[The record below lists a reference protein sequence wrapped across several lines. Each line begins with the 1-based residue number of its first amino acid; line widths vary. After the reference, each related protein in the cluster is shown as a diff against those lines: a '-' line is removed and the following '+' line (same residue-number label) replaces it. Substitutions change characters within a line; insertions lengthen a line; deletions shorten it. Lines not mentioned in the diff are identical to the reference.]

1 MSDSLRDPSQP
12 DQPRQS
18 LIAKGKG
25 RPLGV
30 VSLAL
35 DPSTSGPPRY
45 ALTNTL
51 DATLSRWNLEDGTRE
66 AKREFTAAEAWSIA
80 AHPSAEAE
88 LVAVSGSSA
97 RVRVLRSSIE
107 GFGDVVHT
115 LEGRGKFAMCCAYSP
130 DGTMLACG
138 TDAGQV
144 SVFDTQTGSLV
155 QSFLGPSRCSRLS
168 DLYSAR
174 HDDPLH
180 DLLARLVSAVH
191 RGARPASF
199 AELMVQSDDKRI
211 NVFDLKQSHR
221 SSTGDGGLPRR
232 AVDHVG
238 SLGGHEGWVTSISCR
253 GDGRCFAS
261 ACVAESSALR

>member
-1 MSDSLRDPSQP
+1 MRPDLLKLSSDQLRDPSQP
-12 DQPRQS
+12 DQPRHS

-35 DPSTSGPPRY
+35 DPSPSSPPRY

-97 RVRVLRSSIE
+97 RVRVLRSSVE
-107 GFGDVVHT
+107 GFGEQVHS
-115 LEGRGKFAMCCAYSP
+115 LESRGKFAMCCAYSP
-130 DGTMLACG
+130 DGTLLACG
-138 TDAGQV
+138 TDSGQV

-155 QSFLGPSRCSRLS
+155 QSFLGRSQPREAYLTVQRTLRRFARSPSRRTRFCCS
-168 DLYSAR
+168 
-174 HDDPLH
+174 P
-180 DLLARLVSAVH
+180 
-191 RGARPASF
+191 
-199 AELMVQSDDKRI
+199 
-211 NVFDLKQSHR
+211 
-221 SSTGDGGLPRR
+221 
-232 AVDHVG
+232 
-238 SLGGHEGWVTSISCR
+238 GWVTR
-253 GDGRCFAS
+253 FA
-261 ACVAESSALR
+261 R

>member
-1 MSDSLRDPSQP
+1 MRLRLDLLSSDRLRDPSQP

-18 LIAKGKG
+18 LIAQGKG

-35 DPSTSGPPRY
+35 DPSPSSPPRY

-97 RVRVLRSSIE
+97 RVRVLRSSVE
-107 GFGDVVHT
+107 GFGEQVHS
-115 LEGRGKFAMCCAYSP
+115 LESRGKFAMCCAYSP
-130 DGTMLACG
+130 DGTLLACG
-138 TDAGQV
+138 TDSGQV

-155 QSFLGPSRCSRLS
+155 QSFLGPSRGFSVHLTEQRM
-168 DLYSAR
+168 
-174 HDDPLH
+174 PLPF
-180 DLLARLVSAVH
+180 DRSPFRPIPSSSSPACALRLVS
-191 RGARPASF
+191 S
-199 AELMVQSDDKRI
+199 SD
-211 NVFDLKQSHR
+211 
-221 SSTGDGGLPRR
+221 R
-232 AVDHVG
+232 AVG
-238 SLGGHEGWVTSISCR
+238 
-253 GDGRCFAS
+253 
-261 ACVAESSALR
+261 